1 MVFLVIWNSRYVNYF
16 FDMLVSLKV
25 SFFCFLLIIFWAL
38 GQKGCQIILLG
49 FMGHYYVN
57 FLRGQGQECIFQ
69 GQSLKIF
76 VEIYILFII
85 FQKSWGSPKLGLS
98 LVKVVPI
105 LHDRTTIHA
114 RKEMSDCVPY
124 VWMGGED
131 KEK

>member
-1 MVFLVIWNSRYVNYF
+1 
-16 FDMLVSLKV
+16 
-25 SFFCFLLIIFWAL
+25 
-38 GQKGCQIILLG
+38 
-49 FMGHYYVN
+49 MGHYYVN
-57 FLRGQGQECIFQ
+57 FLRGQGQEYIFQ

-98 LVKVVPI
+98 LLKVVPI
-105 LHDRTTIHA
+105 LHDRTMIHA
-114 RKEMSDCVPY
+114 RKAMSDCVPY